1 MKKILID
8 ARWLTNSMRGIGV
21 FTKNLI
27 YALIENDHDK
37 FEFHLAV
44 RKKFVSLLANKLPKN
59 FYVVQLPDWCPDPIL
74 DLVVFNYLTKK
85 LSADVVHFTG
95 NTGFVLPRLAAHVLL
110 TLHDVSFLKSA
121 DVVPFPNQNLRQAIG
136 RIYRKVFVPFYAK
149 SATKVCTVSEFAVKD
164 IQHELGIA
172 AEFIYHGFELAIDTS
187 VSDNDIAATEHNRID
202 STKYLA
208 ITGPDPQ
215 KNLTFVISAFIS
227 LYQKYKSEAPKLA
240 VIGVNRQQYQRL
252 KPGGLITENISFLG
266 MCPHRDIPK
275 YIQSCK
281 TMIVPSFYESFGLP
295 VIESLFFHKAPLC
308 SSGGAL
314 PEIGA
319 SFAHYFDPRNQGT
332 LVKLIES
339 IEMGNLLIDLP
350 AEQVGHHLSRFSW
363 SIVANFYLS
372 QYAAKNVAQDR
383 ETPCS

>member
-1 MKKILID
+1 
-8 ARWLTNSMRGIGV
+8 MRGIGV
-21 FTKNLI
+21 FTANLI
-27 YALIENDHDK
+27 YALIENNHDK

-59 FYVVQLPDWCPDPIL
+59 FHVVQLPDWCPDPIL
-74 DLVVFNYLTKK
+74 DFVVFNYLAKK

-95 NTGFVLPRLAAHVLL
+95 NTGFILPRLTARVLL

-149 SATKVCTVSEFAVKD
+149 RATKVCTVSEFAVKD
-164 IQHELGIA
+164 IQYELGIA
-172 AEFIYHGFELAIDTS
+172 AEFIYHGFELATSTS
-187 VSDNDIAATEHNRID
+187 VSDKDVAATEYRKID
-202 STKYLA
+202 NTKYLA

-215 KNLTFVISAFIS
+215 KNLTFVVAAFIS
-227 LYQKYKSEAPKLA
+227 LYQKYKSEAPKLI
-240 VIGVNRQQYQRL
+240 VIGVNQEQYERL

-266 MCPHRDIPK
+266 MCPHSEISN

-319 SFAHYFDPRNQGT
+319 SFAHYFDPRNQDT

-339 IEMGNLLIDLP
+339 VEIGNLLIDLP
-350 AEQVGHHLSRFSW
+350 AEQVDHHLKRFSW
-363 SIVANFYLS
+363 SMVANFYLS
-372 QYAAKNVAQDR
+372 QYMGNEVAQDR
-383 ETPCS
+383 EMPYS